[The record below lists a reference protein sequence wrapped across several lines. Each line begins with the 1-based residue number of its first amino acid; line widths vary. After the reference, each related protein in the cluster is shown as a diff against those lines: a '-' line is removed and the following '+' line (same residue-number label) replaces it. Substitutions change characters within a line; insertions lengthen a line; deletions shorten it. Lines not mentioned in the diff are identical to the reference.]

1 MHRQLPKLFVVL
13 ILLLL
18 LSTFPTQQAQA
29 QAVLPDIVIS
39 QVYGGGG
46 NSGAPFRNDFVELF
60 NRGTTA
66 VSLAGWSMQYASAT
80 GTGNFGGNPI
90 ALLSGSL
97 APGQYY
103 LIQLESGGTNGI
115 ALPAYDATANPN
127 LSGTAGKVALVN
139 TTTGLACN
147 GGSTPC
153 SSAQLAQIV
162 DLVGYGNANFF
173 EGSGAAPTL
182 SNTTAAFRAS
192 SGCMDTNNNAA
203 DFTAD
208 GPAPRH
214 TASPLHPCPVDIA
227 PTVSSTYP
235 NDGSTNVPIDT
246 SLTVTFSEPV
256 NVSDTWYTLTCSVSG
271 PHSAVVSGGP
281 TTFTLSPTTNFV
293 SDEHCT
299 LTIAADNVSDQDVND
314 PPDRMMDNFV
324 VDFSPVDVC
333 VLSYTPIY
341 AIQGSGEAAAITGL
355 VTTQGVV
362 VGDYEGPSPAL
373 RGFYLQD
380 LTGDG
385 DAATSDGI
393 FVFNDNNH
401 NVNLGEIVRVTG
413 NAEEFE
419 GQTEIVSVASI
430 AHCGTGSVTPVD
442 VTLPFP
448 SADYAE
454 RYEGMLV
461 RLHQTLYVTEHFQ
474 LGRFGQVVLSSG
486 GRLDQPT
493 NVTTPGVAAQALQD
507 ANDLNRIIIDDP
519 LNNQNPDPI
528 LFGRGGQPLSASN
541 TLRSGDTA
549 TDIVGVMTYTW
560 AGNTASGNAYRVRPV
575 NALGGSINFVA
586 ANPRPLTAPDVGGT
600 LKVVG
605 MNLLNFFDT
614 FDNCTNGVG
623 GASTDCR
630 GADTPAEFDRQY
642 PKTVAAIRAMDP
654 DILGVNELEN
664 DGYGPTSAIQFLV
677 DRLNAATAS
686 GTYAFIDVDAN
697 TGQVNALGTDAI
709 KVALL
714 YKPAVVTPVGQT
726 AVLNTD
732 AFVNGGDSAP
742 RSRPSLAQAFEQNAN
757 GQRFIVDVNH
767 LKSKGSACDAPD
779 AGDGQGNCNA
789 VRVQAAQALMA
800 WLASNPTGT
809 GDPDVLLIGDYNSYA
824 MEDPI
829 TVITSA
835 GFTNLIATFV
845 GPGAYS
851 YAFDSQWGYL
861 DHAFASASLRPQVT
875 GVGEYHINADEPSVL
890 DYNTDFKSAGQL
902 ISLYNTDPFR
912 VSDHDPVLV
921 GLCLPPTLRVRVS
934 PQALWPPNHHYV
946 TVAATFTASSDTAS
960 VTLVSVT
967 SNEPD
972 DGLGDGDTAQDM
984 VIVDN
989 DTVKLR
995 AERSGHGTGRVYTLT
1010 YRATNGCGN
1019 TTTATATVTVPR
1031 NQ

>member
-1 MHRQLPKLFVVL
+1 MNRQLSKLFVVL

-18 LSTFPTQQAQA
+18 LPTSPTQQA

-60 NRGTTA
+60 NRGTTT

-97 APGQYY
+97 ATGQYY

-115 ALPAYDATANPN
+115 ALPAYDATASTNM
-127 LSGTAGKVALVN
+127 SGTAGKVALVN

-192 SGCMDTNNNAA
+192 SGCIDTNNNAA

-208 GPAPRH
+208 VPAPRN

-256 NVSDTWYTLTCSVSG
+256 NVSDSWYTLTCSVSG

-355 VTTQGVV
+355 VTTQGVI

-393 FVFNDNNH
+393 FVFNDNNN

-430 AHCGTGSVTPVD
+430 AHCGTGSATPVD

-448 SADYAE
+448 SAEYAE

-474 LGRFGQVVLSSG
+474 LGRFGQVVMSSG

-493 NVTTPGVAAQALQD
+493 NVTIPGVAAQALQD

-528 LFGRGGQPLSASN
+528 LFGRGGQPLSAS
-541 TLRSGDTA
+541 
-549 TDIVGVMTYTW
+549 
-560 AGNTASGNAYRVRPV
+560 
-575 NALGGSINFVA
+575 
-586 ANPRPLTAPDVGGT
+586 
-600 LKVVG
+600 
-605 MNLLNFFDT
+605 
-614 FDNCTNGVG
+614 
-623 GASTDCR
+623 
-630 GADTPAEFDRQY
+630 
-642 PKTVAAIRAMDP
+642 
-654 DILGVNELEN
+654 
-664 DGYGPTSAIQFLV
+664 
-677 DRLNAATAS
+677 
-686 GTYAFIDVDAN
+686 
-697 TGQVNALGTDAI
+697 
-709 KVALL
+709 
-714 YKPAVVTPVGQT
+714 
-726 AVLNTD
+726 
-732 AFVNGGDSAP
+732 
-742 RSRPSLAQAFEQNAN
+742 
-757 GQRFIVDVNH
+757 
-767 LKSKGSACDAPD
+767 
-779 AGDGQGNCNA
+779 
-789 VRVQAAQALMA
+789 
-800 WLASNPTGT
+800 
-809 GDPDVLLIGDYNSYA
+809 
-824 MEDPI
+824 
-829 TVITSA
+829 
-835 GFTNLIATFV
+835 
-845 GPGAYS
+845 
-851 YAFDSQWGYL
+851 
-861 DHAFASASLRPQVT
+861 
-875 GVGEYHINADEPSVL
+875 
-890 DYNTDFKSAGQL
+890 
-902 ISLYNTDPFR
+902 
-912 VSDHDPVLV
+912 
-921 GLCLPPTLRVRVS
+921 
-934 PQALWPPNHHYV
+934 
-946 TVAATFTASSDTAS
+946 
-960 VTLVSVT
+960 
-967 SNEPD
+967 
-972 DGLGDGDTAQDM
+972 
-984 VIVDN
+984 
-989 DTVKLR
+989 
-995 AERSGHGTGRVYTLT
+995 
-1010 YRATNGCGN
+1010 
-1019 TTTATATVTVPR
+1019 
-1031 NQ
+1031 